1 MTVVVSTSESRVV
14 SIIIF
19 EDKHN
24 HNLEEPVLSDAL
36 PEPVCML
43 TLCWIQRVFG
53 DDLDCG
59 FLERLRWIE
68 SEMTDDFVTTTGTG
82 RITLRNTSRYILKL
96 YVFFGIFHRNH
107 ARLFS
112 YGL

>member
-68 SEMTDDFVTTTGTG
+68 SEMTDGFVIMTSIGC
-82 RITLRNTSRYILKL
+82 IILRNTSHTYLILS
-96 YVFFGIFHRNH
+96 VFF
-107 ARLFS
+107 
-112 YGL
+112 

>member
-1 MTVVVSTSESRVV
+1 MSTSESRVV

-24 HNLEEPVLSDAL
+24 LERPVLSDVL
-36 PEPVCML
+36 PGPVCML

-68 SEMTDDFVTTTGTG
+68 SEMTVGFVIMTGIG
-82 RITLRNTSRYILKL
+82 HIILQNTSHHILDTIR
-96 YVFFGIFHRNH
+96 FFWDPLIVIMLV
-107 ARLFS
+107 LF
-112 YGL
+112 LTVMI